1 MSFNDKHTTMGNVLS
16 PFSSEF
22 WDAAG
27 EEIGSEK
34 NWKRAG
40 AELMSVVTIDT
51 DHLSK
56 EFNNDVDGALADLD
70 NYTLKDFGI
79 DLAIVAASFIGGAA
93 VAKAGGIATRAAMKT
108 AGGKAFARGISK
120 VGAKAAQKATNAR
133 AVLALLGSG
142 ELKGAEG
149 KAFSDKLYKF
159 FKTSN
164 ADGYVMVG
172 GEKVELAPEVRTYA
186 TRATKSYEAGL
197 EVSEEEA
204 QRLMGASVKRMQMDM
219 RPIASGEV
227 EAALARSAEKQVAET
242 AVKASQKTE
251 LEALAEQTLAML
263 DDVEGKSLS
272 DLELRNAQIDDLIA
286 RYSKGE
292 DTFDDIAKAYA
303 KRANLTPAQVAERK
317 ALARAEFDRMATTE
331 GTLLK
336 DAYGANVNVGKG
348 YQQWKMMADLA
359 VMGASGTVIREAL
372 ERAIGV
378 PSDRQSTQ
386 QLPEGDYD
394 RRQVEDPDDA
404 NIVINPDGTQEVL
417 PTKSTDPVDGGGTD
431 TPSGTDATGDTER
444 SIRPTDEEQGSD
456 TADMRREESADTST
470 SKESTESF
478 NTKRT
483 IIEHNTDEL
492 LEKSLF
498 WSRKA
503 YDDESERERNVY
515 RIESPDF
522 PVIVHKDRR
531 RLYVAF
537 RGTDPMKMMN
547 IITDLNTVFG
557 KTSPNEYKPFA
568 DKLYTDARLVKF
580 HIGFLKSLA
589 GVYQQLI
596 QKIGQ
601 YGRDALDDI
610 VVTGHSA
617 GGALASIFTF
627 IYNSDSTILDIR
639 DRLPIHKCI
648 TFASPRCLINKDDA
662 HDTYTKYCPNVTR
675 VWLTEDLV
683 TYLPLH
689 DKLAYSDPDPDFDD
703 ELDALFGFIH
713 VGTSF
718 CLDGN
723 RVRNNLNVYM
733 TNEVQK
739 SRDVVNDLLGMSDTQ
754 QVNELLQLTTSAEFM
769 TYLFNGTVE
778 CAKATQCKELSEFDI
793 RALAKNIQTNTK
805 QLTTYAQKCGVLEP
819 LNLADY
825 MLTLPLGEDD
835 VDKQDYSLAYA
846 GYYAV
851 KENVKLFTHHDLDT
865 YDERLG
871 FLISRQISTGDN
883 ITDPIRQENTERGE
897 TVNDLRE
904 DAKQSVTL
912 PYVLGIYEGDFSSG
926 DLVEF

>member
-1 MSFNDKHTTMGNVLS
+1 MGNVLS

-40 AELMSVVTIDT
+40 AEMMSIVTIDT

-56 EFNNDVDGALADLD
+56 EFKGDVDGALADLD
-70 NYTLKDFGI
+70 NYTLEDFGI

-108 AGGKAFARGISK
+108 AGGQAFARGISK

-197 EVSEEEA
+197 EVSQEEA
-204 QRLMGASVKRMQMDM
+204 DRLLGASVKRMQMDM
-219 RPIASGEV
+219 QPIANADIEK
-227 EAALARSAEKQVAET
+227 ALARSAEKQVAET

-272 DLELRNAQIDDLIA
+272 DLELRNAQIDDLIS

-317 ALARAEFDRMATTE
+317 AVARAEFDRMSTTE
-331 GTLLK
+331 GTLLR
-336 DAYGANVNVGKG
+336 DAYGVSVNTGKG
-348 YQQWKMMADLA
+348 YMQWKLMADLA
-359 VMGASGTVIREAL
+359 VMGVSGTVIRETL

-378 PSDRQSTQ
+378 PADRQSAQ
-386 QLPEGDYD
+386 QLTPGDYD
-394 RRQVEDPDDA
+394 RRQVEDPDDEEEKA
-404 NIVINPDGTQEVL
+404 EDAEIVIKPDGTQEVL
-417 PTKSTDPVDGGGTD
+417 PKKPTDPVDGGGTD
-431 TPSGTDATGDTER
+431 ATSGTDVER
-444 SIRPTDEEQGSD
+444 SVRPANEEKGKD
-456 TADMRREESADTST
+456 TADMKREESAKTTT
-470 SKESTESF
+470 SKESAEAF
-478 NTKRT
+478 NTKIT

-492 LEKSLF
+492 LVKSLL
-498 WSRKA
+498 WSQRA
-503 YDDESERERNVY
+503 YNDEAQYQRNVY
-515 RIESPDF
+515 RIDSPDF
-522 PVIVHKDRR
+522 PVLVHKDRR
-531 RLYVAF
+531 RLYIAF
-537 RGTDPMKMMN
+537 RGTDPMKMIN

-557 KTSPNEYKPFA
+557 NTSTSGYDQFA
-568 DKLYTDARLVKF
+568 GKLYTDAQKVKF
-580 HIGFLKSLA
+580 HSGFLKALSR
-589 GVYQQLI
+589 VYQQII
-596 QKIGQ
+596 QQIEY
-601 YGRDALDDI
+601 YGRESLDEI
-610 VVTGHSA
+610 IVTGHSA

-627 IYNSDSTILDIR
+627 IYNSDATILDIR
-639 DRLPIHKCI
+639 DRLPIYKCI
-648 TFASPRCLINKDDA
+648 TFASPRCLINTDDA
-662 HDTYTKYCPNVTR
+662 HDIYTQYCPNVTR
-675 VWLTEDLV
+675 VWLTEDLI

-689 DKLAYSDPDPDFDD
+689 DKLAYADPEQDTD
-703 ELDALFGFIH
+703 EQDSIYGFIH

-739 SRDVVNDLLGMSDTQ
+739 SRDVVNDLLGMSDTT

-769 TYLFNGTVE
+769 TYLFNSTIE
-778 CAKATQCKELSEFDI
+778 CAKFTQCKDLSEFDI
-793 RALAKNIQTNTK
+793 RALAMNVQTNAK
-805 QLTTYAQKCGVLEP
+805 QLNDYGQKCGLLEP

-825 MLTLPLGEDD
+825 LRSLPLGEDD
-835 VDKQDYSLAYA
+835 DQDKQDYSLAYV

-851 KENVKLFTHHDLDT
+851 KENIKLFVHHDLDT
-865 YDERLG
+865 YNERLG
-871 FLISRQISTGDN
+871 FLISRQVSTGDN
-883 ITDPIRQENTERGE
+883 ITDPIQQENTERGE
-897 TVNDLRE
+897 TVNDLQE
-904 DAKQSVTL
+904 DAKESVTL
-912 PYVLGIYEGDFSSG
+912 PYVLGIYEGDYTSG
-926 DLVEF
+926 DMIEF

>member
-1 MSFNDKHTTMGNVLS
+1 MGNVLS

-40 AELMSVVTIDT
+40 AEMMSIVTIDT

-70 NYTLKDFGI
+70 NYTLEDFGI

-108 AGGKAFARGISK
+108 AGGKAFARGISN

-142 ELKGAEG
+142 ELKGVEG
-149 KAFSDKLYKF
+149 KSFSDTLYKF

-219 RPIASGEV
+219 RPIANADV

-272 DLELRNAQIDDLIA
+272 DLELRNAQIDDLIS

-292 DTFDDIAKAYA
+292 DTFDDIAKAYV
-303 KRANLTPAQVAERK
+303 KRSNLSPAQVAERK

-336 DAYGANVNVGKG
+336 DAYGVNVNVGKG

-359 VMGASGTVIREAL
+359 VMGASGTAIREAL

-378 PSDRQSTQ
+378 PSDRQSKQ

-394 RRQVEDPDDA
+394 RRQVEDPDDEGTTSV
-404 NIVINPDGTQEVL
+404 VINPDGTTQSVTPPKGGSQVPEAGGG
-417 PTKSTDPVDGGGTD
+417 TGGGTD
-431 TPSGTDATGDTER
+431 GGTDGTER
-444 SIRPTDEEQGSD
+444 STRPTDEEQGTD

-498 WSRKA
+498 WSRKV
-503 YDDESERERNVY
+503 YDDEAEQERNVY

-531 RLYVAF
+531 RMYIAF

-557 KTSPNEYKPFA
+557 NTSTSGYGQFA
-568 DKLYTDARLVKF
+568 GKLYTDAQAVKF
-580 HIGFLKSLA
+580 HSGFLKSLA
-589 GVYQQLI
+589 GVYQQLLE
-596 QKIGQ
+596 KIGQ

-627 IYNSDSTILDIR
+627 IYNTDSTILNIR

-648 TFASPRCLINKDDA
+648 TFASPRCLLNTDDA
-662 HDTYTKYCPNVTR
+662 HDIYTKYCPNVTR

-689 DKLAYSDPDPDFDD
+689 DKLAYDDPDPDFDD

-723 RVRNNLNVYM
+723 RVRNNINVYM
-733 TNEVQK
+733 TNEIQK
-739 SRDVVNDLLGMSDTQ
+739 SRDVVNDLLGMSDTT
-754 QVNELLQLTTSAEFM
+754 QVNELLQLTTSAQFM
-769 TYLFNGTVE
+769 TYLFNGTIE
-778 CAKATQCKELSEFDI
+778 CAKFTQCKELSEFDI
-793 RALAKNIQTNTK
+793 RALAKNIQTNSK
-805 QLTTYAQKCGVLEP
+805 QLNDYGQKCGLLEP
-819 LNLADY
+819 LNLAEY
-825 MLTLPLGEDD
+825 LRTLPLGEDS
-835 VDKQDYSLAYA
+835 VDKQDYSIAYA

-865 YDERLG
+865 YEERLG

-883 ITDPIRQENTERGE
+883 ITDPIRQENTERGQ

-904 DAKQSVTL
+904 DTNESVTL
-912 PYVLGIYEGDFSSG
+912 PYVLGIYEGEFKSG

>member
-1 MSFNDKHTTMGNVLS
+1 MGNVLS
-16 PFSSEF
+16 PFESAF
-22 WDAAG
+22 WESAG

-70 NYTLKDFGI
+70 NYTLEDFGI

-108 AGGKAFARGISK
+108 AGGKAFARGIAN

-133 AVLALLGSG
+133 AVLGLLAGG

-149 KAFSDKLYKF
+149 KAFSNKLYQF
-159 FKTSN
+159 FKSSN

-219 RPIASGEV
+219 RPIANADIEK
-227 EAALARSAEKQVAET
+227 ALARSAEKQVAES

-272 DLELRNAQIDDLIA
+272 DLELRNAQIDDLIS

-317 ALARAEFDRMATTE
+317 AVARAEFDRMATKE
-331 GTLLK
+331 GTLLR
-336 DAYGANVNVGKG
+336 DAYGVNVNTGKG
-348 YQQWKMMADLA
+348 YQQWKLMADLA
-359 VMGASGTVIREAL
+359 VMGASGTAIREAL

-378 PSDRQSTQ
+378 PADRQSTQ

-394 RRQVEDPDDA
+394 RRQVEEPDDDA
-404 NIVINPDGTQEVL
+404 EDTGIVINPDGTQEVL
-417 PTKSTDPVDGGGTD
+417 PTKPTDPVDGGGTD
-431 TPSGTDATGDTER
+431 ATSGTDAETER
-444 SIRPTDEEQGSD
+444 SVRPADEEQGTD
-456 TADMRREESADTST
+456 TADMRREESAETTTST
-470 SKESTESF
+470 ESTESF
-478 NTKRT
+478 NTKIT
-483 IIEHNTDEL
+483 VNEHNTDEL

-503 YDDESERERNVY
+503 YDDEAQEERNVY

-531 RLYVAF
+531 RLYIAF

-557 KTSPNEYKPFA
+557 NTSTSGYRQFEG
-568 DKLYTDARLVKF
+568 KLYTDAQKVKF
-580 HIGFLKSLA
+580 HSGFLKALA
-589 GVYQQLI
+589 GVYQQII
-596 QKIGQ
+596 QKVEQ
-601 YGRDALDDI
+601 YGNNELDEI
-610 VVTGHSA
+610 VATGHSA

-627 IYNSDSTILDIR
+627 IYNTDTTIIDIR
-639 DRLPIHKCI
+639 DRLPIYKCI
-648 TFASPRCLINKDDA
+648 TFASPRCLINTDDA
-662 HDTYTKYCPNVTR
+662 HDIYTKYCPNVTR
-675 VWLTEDLV
+675 VWLTEDLI

-689 DKLAYSDPDPDFDD
+689 DKLAYDDPEQDTD
-703 ELDALFGFIH
+703 EQDAVFGFIH

-739 SRDVVNDLLGMSDTQ
+739 SRDVVNDMLGMSDTQ
-754 QVNELLQLTTSAEFM
+754 QVQELLQLTTSPEFM
-769 TYLFNGTVE
+769 TYLFTGAIE
-778 CAKATQCKELSEFDI
+778 CAKAIQCKRVSEIDI
-793 RALAKNIQTNTK
+793 RAMARNIQTNTK

-825 MLTLPLGEDD
+825 LRTLPLGENDD
-835 VDKQDYSLAYA
+835 QDKQDYSLAYA

-851 KENVKLFTHHDLDT
+851 KENIKLFTHHDLDT
-865 YDERLG
+865 YEQRLA
-871 FLISRQISTGDN
+871 FLISRQISTNDN
-883 ITDPIRQENTERGE
+883 ITDPIRQENTERGQ

-904 DAKQSVTL
+904 EATESITQ
-912 PYVLGIYEGDFSSG
+912 PYVLGIYEGDYTSG
-926 DLVEF
+926 DMVQF

>member
-1 MSFNDKHTTMGNVLS
+1 MGNVLS

-70 NYTLKDFGI
+70 NYTLEDFGI

-108 AGGKAFARGISK
+108 AGGKAFARGIAK

-164 ADGYVMVG
+164 ADGYVTVG

-219 RPIASGEV
+219 RPIANADIEK
-227 EAALARSAEKQVAET
+227 ALARSAEKQVAES

-272 DLELRNAQIDDLIA
+272 DLELRNAQIDDLIS

-317 ALARAEFDRMATTE
+317 AIARAEFDRMATTE

-336 DAYGANVNVGKG
+336 DAYGVNVNTGKG
-348 YQQWKMMADLA
+348 YQQWKLMADLA
-359 VMGASGTVIREAL
+359 VMGASGTAIREAL

-378 PSDRQSTQ
+378 PADRQSTQ

-394 RRQVEDPDDA
+394 RRQVEEPDDEEEKA
-404 NIVINPDGTQEVL
+404 DDTGIVINPDGTQEVL
-417 PTKSTDPVDGGGTD
+417 PKKPTDPVDGGGTD
-431 TPSGTDATGDTER
+431 APSGTDAETER
-444 SIRPTDEEQGSD
+444 STRPADEEQGTD

-498 WSRKA
+498 WSRQA
-503 YDDESERERNVY
+503 YDDDAQNQRNVY
-515 RIESPDF
+515 RIDSPDF
-522 PVIVHKDRR
+522 PVLVHKDRR
-531 RLYVAF
+531 RLYIAF
-537 RGTDPMKMMN
+537 RGTDPMKMVN

-557 KTSPNEYKPFA
+557 RTSPNEYKAFA
-568 DKLYTDARLVKF
+568 DKLYTNARRVKF
-580 HIGFLKSLA
+580 HSGFIKALA
-589 GVYQQLI
+589 QVYQQI
-596 QKIGQ
+596 IEKIEQ
-601 YGRDALDDI
+601 YGNNELDEI
-610 VVTGHSA
+610 IVTGHSA

-627 IYNSDSTILDIR
+627 IYNSDATILDIR
-639 DRLPIHKCI
+639 DRLPIYKCI
-648 TFASPRCLINKDDA
+648 TFASPRCLINTDDA
-662 HDTYTKYCPNVTR
+662 HDIYTEYCPDVTR
-675 VWLTEDLV
+675 VWLTEDLI

-689 DKLAYSDPDPDFDD
+689 DKLAYADPDPDFDD
-703 ELDALFGFIH
+703 EQDAVFGFIH

-733 TNEVQK
+733 TNEIQK
-739 SRDVVNDLLGMSDTQ
+739 SRDVVNDMLGMSDTQ
-754 QVNELLQLTTSAEFM
+754 QVQELLQLTTSPEFM
-769 TYLFNGTVE
+769 TYLFTGAIE
-778 CAKATQCKELSEFDI
+778 CAKAIQCKRVSEIDI
-793 RALAKNIQTNTK
+793 RAMAKNIQTNTK

-825 MLTLPLGEDD
+825 LRTLPLGENDN
-835 VDKQDYSLAYA
+835 VDKQDYSIAYA

-851 KENVKLFTHHDLDT
+851 KENIKLFTHHDLDT
-865 YDERLG
+865 YEQRLA
-871 FLISRQISTGDN
+871 FLISRQISIGDN

-897 TVNDLRE
+897 TINDLRE
-904 DAKQSVTL
+904 EATESITQ
-912 PYVLGIYEGDFSSG
+912 PYVLGIYEGDYTNG
-926 DLVEF
+926 DMVQF

>member
-1 MSFNDKHTTMGNVLS
+1 MGNVLS

-22 WDAAG
+22 W
-27 EEIGSEK
+27 SEFGNEVGDK
-34 NWKRAG
+34 KTWRRAG

-56 EFNNDVDGALADLD
+56 EFKGDVDGALADLD
-70 NYTLKDFGI
+70 NYTLEDFGI

-108 AGGKAFARGISK
+108 AGGKAFARGIAK

-149 KAFSDKLYKF
+149 KAFSNKLYSF
-159 FKTSN
+159 FKKSN

-172 GEKVELAPEVRTYA
+172 GEKVQLAPEVRTYA

-197 EVSEEEA
+197 ELSEEEA

-219 RPIASGEV
+219 KPIASGEV
-227 EAALARSAEKQVAET
+227 EAALARSAEKQVAES

-272 DLELRNAQIDDLIA
+272 DLELRNAQIDDLIS

-336 DAYGANVNVGKG
+336 DAYGVNVNTGKG
-348 YQQWKMMADLA
+348 YMQWKMMADLA
-359 VMGASGTVIREAL
+359 VMGASGTAIREAL

-378 PSDRQSTQ
+378 PADRQTTQ

-394 RRQVEDPDDA
+394 RRQVEEPDDEDEKA
-404 NIVINPDGTQEVL
+404 EDTGIVINPDGTQEVL
-417 PTKSTDPVDGGGTD
+417 PTKPTDPVDGGGTD
-431 TPSGTDATGDTER
+431 APSGTDAETER
-444 SIRPTDEEQGSD
+444 SIRPADEEAGTD
-456 TADMRREESADTST
+456 TADIRREESTETTTST
-470 SKESTESF
+470 ESTESF

-483 IIEHNTDEL
+483 INVPNTDEL
-492 LEKSLF
+492 LVKSLF

-503 YDDESERERNVY
+503 YDDEAQEERNVY
-515 RIESPDF
+515 RIDSPDF
-522 PVIVHKDRR
+522 PALVHKDRR
-531 RLYVAF
+531 RLYIAF

-557 KTSPNEYKPFA
+557 RTSPNEYKAFA
-568 DKLYTDARLVKF
+568 EKLYTNARRVKF
-580 HIGFLKSLA
+580 HSGFIKALA
-589 GVYQQLI
+589 HVYQQII
-596 QKIGQ
+596 QKIEQ
-601 YGRDALDDI
+601 YGNNELDEI
-610 VVTGHSA
+610 IVTGHSA

-627 IYNSDSTILDIR
+627 IYNTDTTIIDIR

-648 TFASPRCLINKDDA
+648 TFASPRCLINTDDA
-662 HDTYTKYCPNVTR
+662 HDIYTKYCPDVTR
-675 VWLTEDLV
+675 VWLTEDLI

-689 DKLAYSDPDPDFDD
+689 DKLAYQDPDPDN
-703 ELDALFGFIH
+703 EEKDALFGFIH

-739 SRDVVNDLLGMSDTQ
+739 SRDVVGDLLGMSDTT
-754 QVNELLQLTTSAEFM
+754 QVNELLQLTTSPEFM
-769 TYLFNGTVE
+769 TYLFTGAIE
-778 CAKATQCKELSEFDI
+778 CAKFTQCKDLSEFDI
-793 RALAKNIQTNTK
+793 RAMAMNVQTNAK
-805 QLTTYAQKCGVLEP
+805 QLTTYGQKCGLLEP

-825 MLTLPLGEDD
+825 MQTLPLGEDD
-835 VDKQDYSLAYA
+835 DQDKQDYSLAYA

-851 KENVKLFTHHDLDT
+851 KENIKLFTHHDLDT
-865 YDERLG
+865 YKERLD
-871 FLISRQISTGDN
+871 FLISRQSSIGEN
-883 ITDPIRQENTERGE
+883 ITDPIRQENTERGQ
-897 TVNDLRE
+897 TVNDLQE
-904 DAKQSVTL
+904 DANESVTQ
-912 PYVLGIYEGDFSSG
+912 PYVLGIYEGDYTSG
-926 DLVEF
+926 DMVQF

>member
-1 MSFNDKHTTMGNVLS
+1 MGNVLS

-34 NWKRAG
+34 NWRRAG

-56 EFNNDVDGALADLD
+56 EFNGDVDGALADLD
-70 NYTLKDFGI
+70 NYTLEDFGI
-79 DLAIVAASFIGGAA
+79 DLAIVAASFIGGAL
-93 VAKAGGIATRAAMKT
+93 VSKAGGVAARAAMKT
-108 AGGKAFARGISK
+108 AGGKAFARGISNI
-120 VGAKAAQKATNAR
+120 GAKAAQKATNAR
-133 AVLALLGSG
+133 AVLGLLAGG

-149 KAFSDKLYKF
+149 KAFSNKLYSF
-159 FKTSN
+159 FKKSN

-172 GEKVELAPEVRTYA
+172 GQKVELAPEVRTYA

-219 RPIASGEV
+219 KPIANTEV
-227 EAALARSAEKQVAET
+227 EAALARSAEKQVAES

-272 DLELRNAQIDDLIA
+272 DLQLRNAQIDDLIA

-317 ALARAEFDRMATTE
+317 AVARAEFDRMATTE

-348 YQQWKMMADLA
+348 YQQWKLMADLA
-359 VMGASGTVIREAL
+359 VMGASGTAIREAL

-378 PSDRQSTQ
+378 PADRQSTQ

-394 RRQVEDPDDA
+394 RRQVEEPDDDDA
-404 NIVINPDGTQEVL
+404 EDTGIVINPDGTQVVL
-417 PTKSTDPVDGGGTD
+417 PTKPTDPVDGGGTD
-431 TPSGTDATGDTER
+431 APSGTDAER
-444 SIRPTDEEQGSD
+444 SVRPTDEESGTD
-456 TADMRREESADTST
+456 TADMRREESAEKST

-503 YDDESERERNVY
+503 YDDEAEQERNVY

-522 PVIVHKDRR
+522 PVLVHKDRR
-531 RLYVAF
+531 RLYIAF

-557 KTSPNEYKPFA
+557 DTLTSGYRQFEG
-568 DKLYTDARLVKF
+568 KLYTDAQKVKF
-580 HIGFLKSLA
+580 HSGFLKSLA
-589 GVYQQLI
+589 GVYQQI
-596 QKIGQ
+596 IEKIGQ
-601 YGRDALDDI
+601 YGRDALDEI
-610 VVTGHSA
+610 VATGHSA

-627 IYNSDSTILDIR
+627 IYNTDTTIIDIR

-648 TFASPRCLINKDDA
+648 TFASPRCLINTDDA
-662 HDTYTKYCPNVTR
+662 HDIYTKYCPNVTR
-675 VWLTEDLV
+675 VWLTEDLI

-689 DKLAYSDPDPDFDD
+689 DKLAYKDPDPDFDD
-703 ELDALFGFIH
+703 EQDSIYGFIH

-733 TNEVQK
+733 TNEIQK
-739 SRDVVNDLLGMSDTQ
+739 SRDVVNDMLGMSDTQ
-754 QVNELLQLTTSAEFM
+754 QVQELLQLTTSPEFM
-769 TYLFNGTVE
+769 TYLFTGAIQ
-778 CAKATQCKELSEFDI
+778 CAKAIQCKRVSEYDI
-793 RALAKNIQTNTK
+793 RAMAKNVQTNTK
-805 QLTTYAQKCGVLEP
+805 KLTTYAQKCGVLEP

-825 MLTLPLGEDD
+825 LQTLPLGEDS

-851 KENVKLFTHHDLDT
+851 TENIKLFTHHDLDT
-865 YDERLG
+865 YEERLA
-871 FLISRQISTGDN
+871 FLISRQISIGDN
-883 ITDPIRQENTERGE
+883 ITDPIRQENTERGQ

-904 DAKQSVTL
+904 DTTESVTQ
-912 PYVLGIYEGDFSSG
+912 PYVLGIYEGEYTSG
-926 DLVEF
+926 DLIEF

>member
-1 MSFNDKHTTMGNVLS
+1 MGNVLS

-22 WDAAG
+22 WSEA
-27 EEIGSEK
+27 GSEFGDK
-34 NWKRAG
+34 NTWKRAG

-56 EFNNDVDGALADLD
+56 EFNGDVDGALADLD
-70 NYTLKDFGI
+70 NYTLEDFGV

-108 AGGKAFARGISK
+108 AGGKAFARGIAN

-133 AVLALLGSG
+133 AVLGLLAGG

-149 KAFSDKLYKF
+149 KAFSNKLYQF
-159 FKTSN
+159 FKSSN

-219 RPIASGEV
+219 RPIANADIEK
-227 EAALARSAEKQVAET
+227 ALARSAEKQVAES

-272 DLELRNAQIDDLIA
+272 DLELRNAQIDDLIS

-317 ALARAEFDRMATTE
+317 AVARAEFDRMATKE
-331 GTLLK
+331 GTLLR
-336 DAYGANVNVGKG
+336 DAYGVNVNTGKG
-348 YQQWKMMADLA
+348 YQQWKLMADLA
-359 VMGASGTVIREAL
+359 VMGASGTAIREAL

-378 PSDRQSTQ
+378 PADRQSTQ
-386 QLPEGDYD
+386 TLPEGDYD
-394 RRQVEDPDDA
+394 RRQVEEPDDA
-404 NIVINPDGTQEVL
+404 GIVINPDGTQEVL
-417 PTKSTDPVDGGGTD
+417 PTKPTDPVDGGGTD
-431 TPSGTDATGDTER
+431 ATSGTDAETER
-444 SIRPTDEEQGSD
+444 SVRPADEEQGTD
-456 TADMRREESADTST
+456 TADMRREESAETTTST
-470 SKESTESF
+470 ESTESF
-478 NTKRT
+478 NTKIT
-483 IIEHNTDEL
+483 VNEHNTDEL

-503 YDDESERERNVY
+503 YDDEAQEERNVY

-531 RLYVAF
+531 RLYIAF

-557 KTSPNEYKPFA
+557 NTSTSGYRQFEG
-568 DKLYTDARLVKF
+568 KLYTDAQKVKF
-580 HIGFLKSLA
+580 HSGFLKALA
-589 GVYQQLI
+589 GVYQQII
-596 QKIGQ
+596 QKVEQ
-601 YGRDALDDI
+601 YGNNELDEI
-610 VVTGHSA
+610 VATGHSA

-627 IYNSDSTILDIR
+627 IYNTDTTIIDIR
-639 DRLPIHKCI
+639 DRLPIYKCI
-648 TFASPRCLINKDDA
+648 TFASPRCLINTDDA
-662 HDTYTKYCPNVTR
+662 HDIYTKYCPNVTR
-675 VWLTEDLV
+675 VWLTEDLI

-689 DKLAYSDPDPDFDD
+689 DKLAYDDPEQDTD
-703 ELDALFGFIH
+703 EQDAVFGFIH

-733 TNEVQK
+733 TNEIQK
-739 SRDVVNDLLGMSDTQ
+739 SRDVVQDMLGMSDTQ
-754 QVNELLQLTTSAEFM
+754 QVQELLQLTTSPEFM
-769 TYLFNGTVE
+769 THLFTGAIE
-778 CAKATQCKELSEFDI
+778 CAKAIQCKRVSEIDI
-793 RALAKNIQTNTK
+793 RAMARNIQTNTK

-825 MLTLPLGEDD
+825 LRTLPLGENDD
-835 VDKQDYSLAYA
+835 QDKQDYSLAYA

-851 KENVKLFTHHDLDT
+851 KENIKLFTHHDLDT
-865 YDERLG
+865 YEQRLA
-871 FLISRQISTGDN
+871 FLISRQISTNDN
-883 ITDPIRQENTERGE
+883 ITDPIRQENTERGQ

-904 DAKQSVTL
+904 DTTESITQ
-912 PYVLGIYEGDFSSG
+912 PYVLGIYEGNYTSG
-926 DLVEF
+926 DMVEF

>member
-1 MSFNDKHTTMGNVLS
+1 MGNVLS

-56 EFNNDVDGALADLD
+56 EFKGDVDGALADLD
-70 NYTLKDFGI
+70 NYTLEDFGI

-108 AGGKAFARGISK
+108 AGGQAFARGISN
-120 VGAKAAQKATNAR
+120 VGAKAAQGATNAR

-159 FKTSN
+159 FKSSN

-219 RPIASGEV
+219 RPIANTEV
-227 EAALARSAEKQVAET
+227 EAALARSAEKQVAES

-272 DLELRNAQIDDLIA
+272 DLELRNAQIDDLIS

-317 ALARAEFDRMATTE
+317 AVARAEFDRMSTTE
-331 GTLLK
+331 GTLLR
-336 DAYGANVNVGKG
+336 DAYGVAVNSGKG
-348 YQQWKMMADLA
+348 YMQWKLMADLA
-359 VMGASGTVIREAL
+359 VMGVSGTAIRETL

-378 PSDRQSTQ
+378 PADRQSAQ
-386 QLPEGDYD
+386 QLLPGDYD
-394 RRQVEDPDDA
+394 RRQVEDPDDTG
-404 NIVINPDGTQEVL
+404 IVINPDGTTEVI
-417 PTKSTDPVDGGGTD
+417 PKKPTDPVDGGGTD
-431 TPSGTDATGDTER
+431 ATSGTDAPSGTD
-444 SIRPTDEEQGSD
+444 EEKGKD
-456 TADMRREESADTST
+456 TADMKREESAGTTT

-478 NTKRT
+478 NTKLT
-483 IIEHNTDEL
+483 VIKHNTDEL
-492 LEKSLF
+492 LVKSLL
-498 WSRKA
+498 WSQRA
-503 YDDESERERNVY
+503 YNDEAEYQRNVY
-515 RIESPDF
+515 RIDSPDF
-522 PVIVHKDRR
+522 PVLVHKDRR
-531 RLYVAF
+531 RLYIAF
-537 RGTDPMKMMN
+537 RGTDPMKMIN

-557 KTSPNEYKPFA
+557 NTSTSGYDQFA
-568 DKLYTDARLVKF
+568 GKLYTDAQKVKF
-580 HIGFLKSLA
+580 HSGFLKALSR
-589 GVYQQLI
+589 VYQQII
-596 QKIGQ
+596 QQIEY
-601 YGRDALDDI
+601 YGRESLDEI
-610 VVTGHSA
+610 IVTGHSA

-627 IYNSDSTILDIR
+627 IYNSDATIIDIR
-639 DRLPIHKCI
+639 DRLPIYKCI
-648 TFASPRCLINKDDA
+648 TFASPRCLINTDDA
-662 HDTYTKYCPNVTR
+662 HDIYTKYCPNVTR
-675 VWLTEDLV
+675 VWLTEDLI

-689 DKLAYSDPDPDFDD
+689 DKLAYADPDPDFDD
-703 ELDALFGFIH
+703 EQDSIYGFIH

-733 TNEVQK
+733 TNEIQK
-739 SRDVVNDLLGMSDTQ
+739 SRDVVNDMLGMSDTQ
-754 QVNELLQLTTSAEFM
+754 QVKELLQLTTSPQFM
-769 TYLFNGTVE
+769 TYLFNGSIE
-778 CAKATQCKELSEFDI
+778 CAKATQCKNLSEFDI
-793 RALAKNIQTNTK
+793 RAMAKNIQTNTK

-825 MLTLPLGEDD
+825 MQTLPLGEDD
-835 VDKQDYSLAYA
+835 DQDKQDYSLAYV

-851 KENVKLFTHHDLDT
+851 KENIKLFVHHDLDT
-865 YDERLG
+865 YKERLD
-871 FLISRQISTGDN
+871 FLISRQITTNEN

-897 TVNDLRE
+897 TVNELRE
-904 DAKQSVTL
+904 DATESMTL
-912 PYVLGIYEGDFSSG
+912 PYVLGIYEGNYTSG
-926 DLVEF
+926 DLIEF

>member
-1 MSFNDKHTTMGNVLS
+1 MGNVLS

-70 NYTLKDFGI
+70 NYTLEDFGI

-164 ADGYVMVG
+164 ADGYVTVG

-219 RPIASGEV
+219 RPIANADIEK
-227 EAALARSAEKQVAET
+227 ALARSAEKQVAET

-272 DLELRNAQIDDLIA
+272 DLELRNAQIDDLIS

-303 KRANLTPAQVAERK
+303 KRANLTPTQVAERK
-317 ALARAEFDRMATTE
+317 AIARAEFDRMSTTE
-331 GTLLK
+331 GTLLR
-336 DAYGANVNVGKG
+336 DAYGVNVNTGKG
-348 YQQWKMMADLA
+348 YMQWKLMADLA
-359 VMGASGTVIREAL
+359 VMGASSTAIREAL

-378 PSDRQSTQ
+378 PADRQSRQ
-386 QLPEGDYD
+386 PLPPGDYD
-394 RRQVEDPDDA
+394 RRQVEEPDDDEEQKA
-404 NIVINPDGTQEVL
+404 EDVDIVINPDDTQ
-417 PTKSTDPVDGGGTD
+417 DPVDGGGTD
-431 TPSGTDATGDTER
+431 ATSGTDAETER
-444 SIRPTDEEQGSD
+444 STRPADEEQGTD

-470 SKESTESF
+470 SKESSEAF

-492 LEKSLF
+492 LKDSLL
-498 WSRKA
+498 WSQRA
-503 YDDESERERNVY
+503 YDDEAQNQRNVF

-522 PVIVHKDRR
+522 PVLVHKNRR
-531 RLYVAF
+531 RLYIAF

-547 IITDLNTVFG
+547 IVTDLNTVFG
-557 KTSPNEYKPFA
+557 DTYTSGYDQFA
-568 DKLYTDARLVKF
+568 GKLYTDAQKVKF
-580 HIGFLKSLA
+580 HSGFLKALA
-589 GVYQQLI
+589 GVYQQI
-596 QKIGQ
+596 IEKIGQ
-601 YGRDALDDI
+601 YGRDALDEI
-610 VVTGHSA
+610 VATGHSA

-627 IYNSDSTILDIR
+627 IYNSDATILDIR

-648 TFASPRCLINKDDA
+648 TFASPRCLINTDDA

-675 VWLTEDLV
+675 VWLTEDLI

-689 DKLAYSDPDPDFDD
+689 DKLAYADPDPDFDD
-703 ELDALFGFIH
+703 EQDAVFGFIH

-739 SRDVVNDLLGMSDTQ
+739 SRDVVNDMLGMSDTQ
-754 QVNELLQLTTSAEFM
+754 QVQELLQLTTSPGFM
-769 TYLFNGTVE
+769 TYLFTGAIE
-778 CAKATQCKELSEFDI
+778 CAKAIKCKRVSEIDI
-793 RALAKNIQTNTK
+793 RAMAKNIQTNTK

-825 MLTLPLGEDD
+825 LRTLPLGESDS

-851 KENVKLFTHHDLDT
+851 KENIKLFTHHDLDT
-865 YDERLG
+865 YKERLD
-871 FLISRQISTGDN
+871 FLISRQITTNEN

-904 DAKQSVTL
+904 DTTESITQ
-912 PYVLGIYEGDFSSG
+912 PYVLGIYEGNYTSG

>member
-1 MSFNDKHTTMGNVLS
+1 MGNVLS

-56 EFNNDVDGALADLD
+56 EFRGDVDGALADLD
-70 NYTLKDFGI
+70 NYTLEDFGI

-108 AGGKAFARGISK
+108 AGGQAFARGISK

-219 RPIASGEV
+219 KPIASGEV

-272 DLELRNAQIDDLIA
+272 DLEIRNAQIDDLIA

-317 ALARAEFDRMATTE
+317 AVARAEFDRMATTE

-359 VMGASGTVIREAL
+359 VMGASGTAIREAL

-378 PSDRQSTQ
+378 PADRQSTQ

-394 RRQVEDPDDA
+394 RRQVEEPDDTG
-404 NIVINPDGTQEVL
+404 IVINPDGTL
-417 PTKSTDPVDGGGTD
+417 DPVDGGGTD
-431 TPSGTDATGDTER
+431 ATSGTDAER
-444 SIRPTDEEQGSD
+444 SVRPANEEKGTD
-456 TADMRREESADTST
+456 TADMKREESAETTT
-470 SKESTESF
+470 SKESTEAF

-492 LEKSLF
+492 LKNSLL
-498 WSRKA
+498 WSQRA
-503 YDDESERERNVY
+503 YDDEAQNQRNVF
-515 RIESPDF
+515 RIESSDF
-522 PVIVHKDRR
+522 PVLVHKNRR
-531 RLYVAF
+531 RLYIAF
-537 RGTDPMKMMN
+537 RGTDPMKMIN

-557 KTSPNEYKPFA
+557 NTSTSGYGQFA
-568 DKLYTDARLVKF
+568 GKLYTDAQKVKF
-580 HIGFLKSLA
+580 HSGFLKALSR
-589 GVYQQLI
+589 VYQQII
-596 QKIGQ
+596 QKIEQ
-601 YGRDALDDI
+601 YGRDELDEI
-610 VVTGHSA
+610 IVTGHSA

-627 IYNSDSTILDIR
+627 IYNSDTTIIDIR
-639 DRLPIHKCI
+639 KRLPIQKCI
-648 TFASPRCLINKDDA
+648 TFASPRCLINTDDA

-675 VWLTEDLV
+675 VWLTEDLI

-689 DKLAYSDPDPDFDD
+689 DKLAYADPDPDFDD
-703 ELDALFGFIH
+703 EQDSIYGFIH

-739 SRDVVNDLLGMSDTQ
+739 SRDVVGDLLGMSDTQ
-754 QVNELLQLTTSAEFM
+754 QVKELLQLTTSPQFM
-769 TYLFNGTVE
+769 TYLFNGTIE
-778 CAKATQCKELSEFDI
+778 CAKATQCKELSEYDI
-793 RALAKNIQTNTK
+793 RAMAKNVQTNTK

-825 MLTLPLGEDD
+825 LRTLPLGENDN
-835 VDKQDYSLAYA
+835 VDKQDYSLAYV

-865 YDERLG
+865 YEERLG
-871 FLISRQISTGDN
+871 FLSSRQISTNEN
-883 ITDPIRQENTERGE
+883 ITDPIRQENTERGQ

-904 DAKQSVTL
+904 DAKESVTL
-912 PYVLGIYEGDFSSG
+912 PYVLGIYEGEYTSG
-926 DLVEF
+926 DMIEF